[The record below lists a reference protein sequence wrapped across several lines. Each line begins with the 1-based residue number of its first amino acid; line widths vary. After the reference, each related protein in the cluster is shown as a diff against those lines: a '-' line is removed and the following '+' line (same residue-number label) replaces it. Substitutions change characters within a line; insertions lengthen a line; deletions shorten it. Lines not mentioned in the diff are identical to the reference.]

1 MHTFWV
7 SNGSVKIKVRENFK
21 LNTISHITD
30 SEKVFPNNELLR
42 EMESESNQ

>member
-1 MHTFWV
+1 MHIFWV
-7 SNGSVKIKVRENFK
+7 SNGSIQIKVRENFK

-30 SEKVFPNNELLR
+30 SEKVFSNNELLR

>member
-30 SEKVFPNNELLR
+30 SEKFFSNNELLR
-42 EMESESNQ
+42 EKKSESNQ